1 MDILTLAVPTAIFI
15 VMMIILLFQSV
26 DRASSNFPII
36 LWLGIPFLAMISS
49 LGIHLSYQKCD
60 SINPMSAILGSLYTL
75 GAVWIALAISWIDV
89 CRIPIASVFAPMYMN
104 DTPQVS
110 DSSKN
115 ANAKNANAKN
125 ANATS
130 CCTPQWTLKAIE
142 DKSSIVSGWCYG
154 FYAFFGV
161 LFGIVTGTAT
171 GTAC

>member
-115 ANAKNANAKN
+115 ANAKNANA
-125 ANATS
+125 TS